1 MQAPAP
7 RGPGRSGRLAL
18 VTSAR
23 AHGTDTD
30 EELLLAAL
38 AAAGLAADVLDW
50 DAPADWADYSL
61 AVLRSTWD
69 YAARHAEFLAW
80 AERAATRTTLLNS
93 AETVRW
99 NTDKRYLDELR
110 QAGIPVID
118 TEFVVPGST
127 WRPTGLDGSI
137 VVKPA
142 VSAGAQD
149 TSRYRPDQLEPAR
162 AHVSRLLA
170 AQRVAMVQ
178 PYLDGVE
185 RTDESALIY
194 LDGRYSHAA
203 GKGALLRAG
212 AADAGLFAEERL
224 RPHTT
229 SAAERA
235 VGDAVLDW
243 LADSSYGT
251 PLYARVDLLPAAD
264 GAPVLLELELTEP
277 SLFLDQADGAAE
289 RFAAVIAGRL
299 CRQRHGPTI

>member
-1 MQAPAP
+1 MHTPPPERA
-7 RGPGRSGRLAL
+7 GRSGRLAL

-23 AHGTDTD
+23 ARGTDTD

-38 AAAGLAADVLDW
+38 TGVGLAADVVDW
-50 DAPADWADYSL
+50 DGPVDWADYSL

-69 YAARHAEFLAW
+69 WAGRHAEFLAW
-80 AERAATRTTLLNS
+80 AERTATRTTLLNS
-93 AETVRW
+93 AETVGW

-110 QAGIPVID
+110 RAGIPVIE
-118 TEFVVPGST
+118 TEFIVPGST
-127 WRPTGLDGSI
+127 WWPPGLAGSI

-149 TSRYRPDQLEPAR
+149 TSRYQPDQLEPAR
-162 AHVSRLLA
+162 THVSRLLA
-170 AQRVAMVQ
+170 AERVVMVQ

-212 AADAGLFAEERL
+212 AADAGLFAEETL
-224 RPHTT
+224 RPHTA
-229 SAAERA
+229 SSAERA
-235 VGDAVLDW
+235 VGDAVLGW
-243 LADSSYGT
+243 LADSAYGT

-277 SLFLDQADGAAE
+277 SLFLDQADGAAA
-289 RFAAVIAGRL
+289 RFAAAIADRL
-299 CRQRHGPTI
+299 